1 MGQVEEPQ
9 PACLS
14 DAADSRKIGVLRP
27 GFRPSWV
34 TAWVFLEPV
43 PTPGPRSFPEQGKSE
58 LSSQGLQSTQP
69 GDAPLLPRLSPHWGL
84 TRAGHTPGPGA
95 VSRPPSSPPSPSPP
109 RPPWSAPSTPSCSQS
124 FCPGGRRRDRQRKRI
139 KETGEEGEWRE
150 GKRGSRGVWLPSLPS
165 LEEALQNTDNKNS
178 CSRAKRKCH
187 FYPGL
192 VLGTTG
198 ATSPMGSGAGRRSG
212 QEAGLR
218 STAWTPSP
226 EGNGYEGPIGTSAQN
241 FARGG
246 NRGGSP
252 AGAKVGQADEM
263 GPERLA
269 AEPLTQGCQGM
280 QPGSLCQLG
289 AGTGGAWWGAGVPAW
304 AALAPSPTQLSLGQ
318 SP

>member
-9 PACLS
+9 AACSS
-14 DAADSRKIGVLRP
+14 DAADSRKTGVLRP

-43 PTPGPRSFPEQGKSE
+43 PTPGPRSCPEEGKRE

-95 VSRPPSSPPSPSPP
+95 ESRPPSSPLSPSPP
-109 RPPWSAPSTPSCSQS
+109 PPPWSVPSTPSCSQS
-124 FCPGGRRRDRQRKRI
+124 FCPGGAKAGRAQEEDQRDRGRGVS
-139 KETGEEGEWRE
+139 GERASG
-150 GKRGSRGVWLPSLPS
+150 GSHGVWLPSLPS
-165 LEEALQNTDNKNS
+165 LEEALENTDNKNS

-198 ATSPMGSGAGRRSG
+198 ATSPMGSGAGRSSG

-226 EGNGYEGPIGTSAQN
+226 EGKGYEGPIGASAQN
-241 FARGG
+241 FAAWG
-246 NRGGSP
+246 NRGGIRSSP
-252 AGAKVGQADEM
+252 VGAKAGQADEM

-269 AEPLTQGCQGM
+269 AEPLTQGCQ
-280 QPGSLCQLG
+280 
-289 AGTGGAWWGAGVPAW
+289 
-304 AALAPSPTQLSLGQ
+304 
-318 SP
+318 

>member
-43 PTPGPRSFPEQGKSE
+43 PTPGVAQSRARVN
-58 LSSQGLQSTQP
+58 SSQGLQSTQP

-84 TRAGHTPGPGA
+84 TRAGHTPDPGA

-165 LEEALQNTDNKNS
+165 LEEALKNTDNKNS
-178 CSRAKRKCH
+178 CSWAKRKCH

-212 QEAGLR
+212 QEAGLQ
-218 STAWTPSP
+218 STAWTLSP
-226 EGNGYEGPIGTSAQN
+226 EGNVYEGPIGASAQN

-246 NRGGSP
+246 
-252 AGAKVGQADEM
+252 
-263 GPERLA
+263 
-269 AEPLTQGCQGM
+269 T
-280 QPGSLCQLG
+280 G
-289 AGTGGAWWGAGVPAW
+289 AGSARVQRGPKWGRQMKWALSAGLQSPSPRAARECSRARFASSEQVQAGPGGGRGVPAW